1 MRVLQRRWNGLSGV
15 PLQPAGQHSGADT
28 ILARCT
34 QVVGDEDA
42 PAALEEGGAAA
53 PLDEDG
59 LLNGY

>member
-1 MRVLQRRWNGLSGV
+1 M

-42 PAALEEGGAAA
+42 AAPLEEGGAAA
-53 PLDEDG
+53 PLNDQGAAAPLDQDG